1 MLTTTAVILA
11 ASTGTALGGSL
22 IYLLLGGGV
31 LGAAVI
37 FGVMKMLYS
46 ETRRRCRLIGADK
59 PFQVRDF
66 AASARSAR
74 SLHVNESQPDE

>member
-1 MLTTTAVILA
+1 MLATTAAVLA

-37 FGVMKMLYS
+37 FGVMKML
-46 ETRRRCRLIGADK
+46 
-59 PFQVRDF
+59 
-66 AASARSAR
+66 
-74 SLHVNESQPDE
+74 